1 MNVNRRSSFFILT
14 NAPATGELDISLT
27 SPVKLP
33 ERSGAAAADPKRTT
47 SAAMNSPFKTC
58 RVNMAWLPPA
68 CRNEKARAGEAR
80 AFVSPLTARRLGVP
94 LLRFQL
100 EHGRPVIAP
109 HPERHRRRRIIHEDA
124 PYVRLARQQILG
136 HLARFGI
143 EPRDAVGPHRSRPD
157 VAVFVRHNVIRRA
170 PRRREL
176 PLLDLLRLGVEH
188 ADAVRSVFGE
198 PQTALLVETAA
209 PRARARRH
217 EIGRAHV

>member
-1 MNVNRRSSFFILT
+1 
-14 NAPATGELDISLT
+14 
-27 SPVKLP
+27 
-33 ERSGAAAADPKRTT
+33 
-47 SAAMNSPFKTC
+47 MNSPFKTC
-58 RVNMAWLPPA
+58 RVNMAWLPPVEMK
-68 CRNEKARAGEAR
+68 RPEPARLGP
-80 AFVSPLTARRLGVP
+80 FVSHLTARRLGVP

-100 EHGRPVIAP
+100 EHGCPVIASD
-109 HPERHRRRRIIHEDA
+109 PERHRRCRIIHEDA

-157 VAVFVRHNVIRRA
+157 VAVLIRHNVIRRA

-176 PLLDLLRLGVEH
+176 PLLNLLRLGIEP
-188 ADAVRSVFGE
+188 ADAVRPVFGE

-217 EIGRAHV
+217 GRIDIELLGLRVDAADVVRAELWTLNSEPE